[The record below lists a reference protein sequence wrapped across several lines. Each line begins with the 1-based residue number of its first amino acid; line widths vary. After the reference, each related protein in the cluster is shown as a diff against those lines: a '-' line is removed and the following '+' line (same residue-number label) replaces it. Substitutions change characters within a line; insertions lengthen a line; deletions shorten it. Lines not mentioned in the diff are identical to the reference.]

1 MPKYMIVYKGD
12 ATDPADMPEEQRNEI
27 MAAWGAWMERVGS
40 GLTDVGTPLM
50 ALASVVDDGSAG
62 TPVSLSGYSV
72 VEAADLDE
80 LKSHVKDHPFL
91 SEGKGNFAIDVYEML
106 PVPM

>member
-12 ATDPADMPEEQRNEI
+12 ATDPADMTEGQRNEV
-27 MAAWGAWMERVGS
+27 MAAWGAWMERVGT
-40 GLTDVGTPLM
+40 GLADVGTPLSAVM
-50 ALASVVDDGSAG
+50 SVVDDGTDG
-62 TPVSLSGYSV
+62 TPVSLAGYSL
-72 VEAADLDE
+72 VEAADPGE
-80 LKSHVKDHPFL
+80 AKSLVKGHPFL